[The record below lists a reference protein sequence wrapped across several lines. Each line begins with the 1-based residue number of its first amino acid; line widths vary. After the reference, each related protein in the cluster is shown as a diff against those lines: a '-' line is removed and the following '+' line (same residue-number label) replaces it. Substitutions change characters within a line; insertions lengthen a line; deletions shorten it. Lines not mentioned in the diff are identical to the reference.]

1 MASIKSEAFR
11 REGDLLQ
18 LALRQ
23 PEYGWLDRVNYLR
36 SLVST
41 FNVLYPQLQ
50 ELDFRRDAVRLDLPV
65 YVVLGRHDMNNPSR
79 LPEEYFDR
87 LQAPSKQLIFFEDSG
102 HGMIWQEPDR
112 FHDLMIHTV
121 LPETYRP

>member
-1 MASIKSEAFR
+1 
-11 REGDLLQ
+11 
-18 LALRQ
+18 
-23 PEYGWLDRVNYLR
+23 
-36 SLVST
+36 
-41 FNVLYPQLQ
+41 
-50 ELDFRRDAVRLDLPV
+50 
-65 YVVLGRHDMNNPSR
+65 MNNPSH
-79 LPEEYFDR
+79 LPEDYFDR